1 MLNAAMLTVH
11 NGLRVLAGTLRPGTV
26 DGMHMHLRDPGEGL
40 LVLPQDGARIDRLDA
55 QRKRPEWLSEV
66 WSTPGTQV
74 LRLYGRRARLS
85 GNRLEYEEATGPLP
99 EGAVALG
106 AVDSA
111 ELPDGVAVAARETNA
126 PVHVVTV
133 AHPKPADEQAAAGTT
148 GTTWADLAFA
158 GSQLT
163 PLDAALLTQALAI
176 TAWHA
181 RTPFCASCGAATEVE
196 VSGWRRVCPNCGAQT
211 FPRTDPAVITAVLD
225 STDRI
230 LLGSAHRWDTRRYS
244 TFAGFVEAGESV
256 EAALAR
262 EIEEEAGVVVSDI
275 RYMGSQSWPFPR
287 SLMLGHFATTAD
299 PSVARPDGDE
309 IRDVRWFTRPEL
321 AEAAEAG
328 DVTLPTR
335 SSISRALIERWHGT
349 LINAAS
355 DAQPSPAAYNAG
367 AAANGRPGQRGQ
379 QSR

>member
-1 MLNAAMLTVH
+1 M
-11 NGLRVLAGTLRPGTV
+11 LAGVCEPGTV
-26 DGMHMHLRDPGEGL
+26 EGMHTHLRDPADGL
-40 LVLPQDGARIDRLDA
+40 LVLPQDGARIDRRDA
-55 QRKRPEWLSEV
+55 ERKRPEWLNEI
-66 WSTPGTQV
+66 WSTPGTRV

-85 GNRLEYEEATGPLP
+85 GNRLDYEAASGPLP

-106 AVDSA
+106 AVDPA
-111 ELPDGVAVAARETNA
+111 ELPDAAATADPGVAA

-133 AHPKPADEQAAAGTT
+133 AHPKPADEQPAAGTT

-181 RTPFCASCGAATEVE
+181 RTPFCASCGTATEVE
-196 VSGWRRVCPNCGAQT
+196 VSGWRRTCPSCGTQT

-225 STDRI
+225 IEDRL
-230 LLGSAHRWDTRRYS
+230 LLGSAYRWETSRYS

-287 SLMLGHFATTAD
+287 SLMLGHFAVTQD
-299 PSVARPDGDE
+299 PSMARPDGDE
-309 IRDVRWFTRPEL
+309 IRDVRWFTRAEL
-321 AEAAEAG
+321 AAAAESG
-328 DVTLPTR
+328 EVSLPTR
-335 SSISRALIERWHGT
+335 SSISRALIERWHGSM
-349 LINAAS
+349 IDAVS
-355 DAQPSPAAYNAG
+355 DAKPRPAAATKG
-367 AAANGRPGQRGQ
+367 AADGAANGAANGRPGQRGQ
-379 QSR
+379 QPR

>member
-1 MLNAAMLTVH
+1 M
-11 NGLRVLAGTLRPGTV
+11 
-26 DGMHMHLRDPGEGL
+26 DSRDPGEGL

-55 QRKRPEWLSEV
+55 ERKRPEWLSEI
-66 WSTPGTQV
+66 WSTPGTRV

-85 GNRLEYEEATGPLP
+85 GNRLDYEQAAGPLP
-99 EGAVALG
+99 EGVVALG
-106 AVDSA
+106 AVDPV
-111 ELPDGVAVAARETNA
+111 ELPDADASTAPGESA

-176 TAWHA
+176 TTWHA
-181 RTPFCASCGAATEVE
+181 RSPFCAACGTATEVE
-196 VSGWRRVCPNCGAQT
+196 VSGWRRTCPNCGSQT

-225 STDRI
+225 SEDRI
-230 LLGSAHRWDTRRYS
+230 LLGSAHRWETHRYS

-262 EIEEEAGVVVSDI
+262 EIEEEAGVVVSEI

-287 SLMLGHFATTAD
+287 SLMLGHFAVTQD
-299 PSVARPDGDE
+299 PSMARPDGEE
-309 IRDVRWFTRPEL
+309 IRDVRWFTRAEL
-321 AEAAEAG
+321 AAAAEAG
-328 DVTLPTR
+328 EVSLPTR

-349 LINAAS
+349 QIQAVS
-355 DAQPSPAAYNAG
+355 DAKPRATPNRASGATPGSANG
-367 AAANGRPGQRGQ
+367 AANGSANGVANGSANVVANGRPGQRGQ
-379 QSR
+379 QPR

>member
-1 MLNAAMLTVH
+1 
-11 NGLRVLAGTLRPGTV
+11 
-26 DGMHMHLRDPGEGL
+26 MHLRDPGEGL

-66 WSTPGTQV
+66 WSTPGTRV

-85 GNRLEYEEATGPLP
+85 GNRLDYEEATGPLP

-106 AVDSA
+106 AVDPA
-111 ELPDGVAVAARETNA
+111 ELPDGAASNGVSGSRGGA
-126 PVHVVTV
+126 AALVHVVTV
-133 AHPKPADEQAAAGTT
+133 AHPKPADEHVAAGTT

-176 TAWHA
+176 TAWHVGT
-181 RTPFCASCGAATEVE
+181 RFCASCGTATEVE
-196 VSGWRRVCPNCGAQT
+196 VSGWRRVCPHCGAQT

-225 STDRI
+225 SDDRI
-230 LLGSAHRWDTRRYS
+230 LLGSAHRWDTCRYS

-287 SLMLGHFATTAD
+287 SLMLGHFAVARD

-309 IRDVRWFTRPEL
+309 IRDVRWFTRAEL
-321 AEAAEAG
+321 TEAAEAG
-328 DVTLPTR
+328 EVTLPTR

-349 LINAAS
+349 LINAVS
-355 DAQPSPAAYNAG
+355 DAQPRPAPSRANTG
-367 AAANGRPGQRGQ
+367 STNGRPGQRGQ
-379 QSR
+379 QPR

>member
-1 MLNAAMLTVH
+1 MLTVH
-11 NGLRVLAGTLRPGTV
+11 IYASGAPGSPAPGTV
-26 DGMHMHLRDPGEGL
+26 EGMHMHSRDPGEGL
-40 LVLPQDGARIDRLDA
+40 LVLPQDGARIDRLDT
-55 QRKRPEWLSEV
+55 QRKRPEWLDEV
-66 WSTPGTQV
+66 WSAPGTRV
-74 LRLYGRRARLS
+74 LRLFGRRARLS
-85 GNRLEYEEATGPLP
+85 GNRLDYEPATGPLP

-106 AVDSA
+106 AVDPA
-111 ELPDGVAVAARETNA
+111 ELPDADVGAEPGAAA

-133 AHPKPADEQAAAGTT
+133 AHPKPADETAAAGTT

-181 RTPFCASCGAATEVE
+181 RTPFCASCGTATEVE
-196 VSGWRRVCPNCGAQT
+196 VSGWRRTCPNCGAQT

-225 STDRI
+225 PEDRI
-230 LLGSAHRWDTRRYS
+230 LLGSANRWETHRYS

-287 SLMLGHFATTAD
+287 SLMLGHFAVTQEPAA
-299 PSVARPDGDE
+299 ARPDGDE
-309 IRDVRWFTRPEL
+309 IRDVRWFTRAEL
-321 AEAAEAG
+321 AEAAQAG
-328 DVTLPTR
+328 EVSLPTR
-335 SSISRALIERWHGT
+335 SSISRALMERWHGEQ
-349 LINAAS
+349 IDAAF
-355 DAQPSPAAYNAG
+355 DAKPRSTANG
-367 AAANGRPGQRGQ
+367 AANGRPGPQGQHPRGQ
-379 QSR
+379 QPR

>member
-1 MLNAAMLTVH
+1 MDLVGARGSH
-11 NGLRVLAGTLRPGTV
+11 EPGTV
-26 DGMHMHLRDPGEGL
+26 EGMHMHSRDPGEGL

-55 QRKRPEWLSEV
+55 ERKRPEWLSEI
-66 WSTPGTQV
+66 WSTPGTRV

-85 GNRLEYEEATGPLP
+85 GNRLDYEVAAGPLP

-106 AVDSA
+106 AVDPA
-111 ELPDGVAVAARETNA
+111 ELPDAAPGSTPGESA

-163 PLDAALLTQALAI
+163 PVDAALLTQALAI
-176 TAWHA
+176 TTWHA
-181 RTPFCASCGAATEVE
+181 RSPFCAACGTATEVE
-196 VSGWRRVCPNCGAQT
+196 VSGWRRTCPNCGAQT

-225 STDRI
+225 SEDRI
-230 LLGSAHRWDTRRYS
+230 LLGSAHRWETHRYS

-262 EIEEEAGVVVSDI
+262 EIEEEAGVVVSEI

-287 SLMLGHFATTAD
+287 SLMLGHFAVTHD
-299 PSVARPDGDE
+299 PTMARPDGDE
-309 IRDVRWFTRPEL
+309 IRDVRWFTRAEL

-328 DVTLPTR
+328 EVSLPTR
-335 SSISRALIERWHGT
+335 SSISRALIERWHG
-349 LINAAS
+349 AAIHASS
-355 DAQPSPAAYNAG
+355 DARPSPAAGG
-367 AAANGRPGQRGQ
+367 ANRVAPGATNGATNGRSGQAGQ
-379 QSR
+379 QPR